1 MGSCR
6 TLWSDLRFQAR
17 RATTKYP
24 TIASEVDAHGD
35 SSMFPPRA
43 GRQEGQSEIE
53 SETTTARLM
62 AHLEVCQRAL
72 DSLGFV
78 PVLHGR

>member
-1 MGSCR
+1 MR
-6 TLWSDLRFQAR
+6 
-17 RATTKYP
+17 TTKYP

-35 SSMFPPRA
+35 NSMFPLRT
-43 GRQEGQSEIE
+43 GRQEGQFEIE
-53 SETTTARLM
+53 SETTTARLR